1 MPCHAS
7 SLCTPCTTNLQ
18 IAIFAFSA
26 GTNPTMAPS
35 PRAMRSLSPLY
46 YLLLLIDA
54 AMAAADPWSTDCP
67 SDANYTRG
75 GVFQA
80 NLDALLSVLPASASA
95 ASGFAKKA
103 TGVAPDEAYG
113 LAQCRADVSASDCRT
128 CLDASV
134 RDVATKCP
142 GQKRSVLFYDD
153 CFLRYSNVSFFGAA
167 DTSWQAHL
175 CNRDNATQPELFKTQ
190 LGALM
195 SNLSSRAA
203 SSLRLFAV
211 GTADFTPFAR
221 IYGMSQCTGDLASDD
236 CNFCLT
242 LAVSSI
248 PTTCDEKQGGRVA
261 YQSCSIRYEPYAF
274 YSAQGI
280 EAAMSPPA
288 SPPPPALNGSDH
300 SGPAGRAGND
310 DANDATAKIA
320 LFVSIPV
327 AVVLLVLLT
336 VALYLCKRKNKK
348 PHEHVRISNS
358 DSEDG
363 TDMKSSESLL
373 YDLSTLRAA
382 TDNFSEENK
391 LGEGGFGPVYKGTLQ
406 DGQDIAVKRL
416 SQTSQQGQVELKNE
430 VVLVAKLQHKNLV
443 RLLGCC
449 IQEEEKLLVYEYLC
463 NKSLDKILFD
473 PARRQELTW
482 GQRYRIIQGIGR
494 GLLYLH
500 EDSRLTI
507 IHRDLKASNILLD
520 PDMNPKI
527 SDFGLAKLFSVDAS
541 AGNTS
546 HIAGTY
552 GYMAPEYALHGIF
565 SAKSDVY
572 SFGVLVLEIVA
583 GRRNNFGQYPGTDGE
598 DLLTTVWRHWSRGS
612 VSGLLDGCSADGLQ
626 PTEMLRCIH
635 VGLLCVQEDAHLR
648 PGMAAVVV
656 MLNSRSITLPVPT
669 PPAYVV
675 SGRAGA
681 RSMTREAQAP
691 AGAVRGPYVNYAS
704 ASDVE
709 PR

>member
-1 MPCHAS
+1 
-7 SLCTPCTTNLQ
+7 
-18 IAIFAFSA
+18 
-26 GTNPTMAPS
+26 MAPS
-35 PRAMRSLSPLY
+35 PRAIRSLSLLY
-46 YLLLLIDA
+46 SLLLRIA
-54 AMAAADPWSTDCP
+54 AGAANAGADSLLHTYCP
-67 SDANYTRG
+67 SNANYTRG

-80 NLDALLSVLPASASA
+80 NLDALLLSFLPAA
-95 ASGFAKKA
+95 ASGFAENA
-103 TGVAPDEAYG
+103 TGAAPDEAYG

-128 CLDASV
+128 CLDASAQ
-134 RDVATKCP
+134 DAATKCP
-142 GQKRSVLFYDD
+142 GQKTFVVIRDSCL
-153 CFLRYSNVSFFGAA
+153 LRYSNASFFGAA
-167 DTSWQAHL
+167 DTSPVVRL
-175 CNRDNATQPELFKTQ
+175 CNTGNVTAQPELFRTQ

-195 SNLSSRAA
+195 SNLTRRAA
-203 SSLRLFAV
+203 YLSPRMFAA
-211 GTADFTPFAR
+211 GAADTTSFAKV
-221 IYGMSQCTGDLASDD
+221 YGMAQCTRDLAGDD
-236 CNFCLT
+236 CNLCL
-242 LAVSSI
+242 AGPVSSI
-248 PTTCDEKQGGRVA
+248 LSICDGKQGG
-261 YQSCSIRYEPYAF
+261 QSISPSCSIRYEVDLF
-274 YSAQGI
+274 YNAQAA
-280 EAAMSPPA
+280 EAAMSPP
-288 SPPPPALNGSDH
+288 PPAVNGSDH
-300 SGPAGRAGND
+300 SGPAAGRAGAGESMSPGDDDERTLAVGAGND
-310 DANDATAKIA
+310 DATAKMA

-336 VALYLCKRKNKK
+336 VAFYYLCKRKSKK
-348 PHEHVRISNS
+348 PYEHVQISS
-358 DSEDG
+358 ADSEDG
-363 TDMKSSESLL
+363 SSDMRSSESLL

-391 LGEGGFGPVYKGTLQ
+391 LGEGGFGPVYKGILR
-406 DGQDIAVKRL
+406 DGQEMAVKRL
-416 SQTSQQGQVELKNE
+416 SKTSQQGLVEMRNE

-449 IQEEEKLLVYEYLC
+449 IQEQEMLLVYEFLP
-463 NKSLDKILFD
+463 NRSLDKILFD

-482 GQRYRIIQGIGR
+482 GHRFRIIQGIGR

-527 SDFGLAKLFSVDAS
+527 SDFGLAKLFSLDAS
-541 AGNTS
+541 VGNTS

-572 SFGVLVLEIVA
+572 SYGVLVLEIIA
-583 GRRNNFGQYPGTDGE
+583 GRRNNFSQHPGTNAE

-612 VSGLLDGCSADGLQ
+612 VSGLLDGCSAEGLQ

-648 PGMAAVVV
+648 PAMATVVV
-656 MLNSRSITLPVPT
+656 MLSTRSITLPVPT

-675 SGRAGA
+675 SGRAGTFT
-681 RSMTREAQAP
+681 TREAQAP
-691 AGAVRGPYVNYAS
+691 AGPVHGPYVNDAS
-704 ASDVE
+704 VSGLE

>member
-1 MPCHAS
+1 M
-7 SLCTPCTTNLQ
+7 T
-18 IAIFAFSA
+18 
-26 GTNPTMAPS
+26 PS

-46 YLLLLIDA
+46 SLLLLTGA
-54 AMAAADPWSTDCP
+54 AMAAADLWNTDCP
-67 SDANYTRG
+67 KDTNYTRG

-80 NLDALLSVLPASASA
+80 NLDSLLAFLPAAAASA
-95 ASGFAKKA
+95 TSGFAENT
-103 TGVAPDEAYG
+103 TGTAPDEAYG
-113 LAQCRADVSASDCRT
+113 LAHCRADVN
-128 CLDASV
+128 ASV
-134 RDVATKCP
+134 CRACLEDAATKCP
-142 GQKRSVLFYDD
+142 GQKTSTIYYDD
-153 CFLRYSNVSFFGAA
+153 CLLRHSNVSFFGVA
-167 DTSWQAHL
+167 DTSLWVYM
-175 CNRDNATQPELFKTQ
+175 CNPDNATQPGLFRTQ

-203 SSLRLFAV
+203 SSPRLFAA
-211 GTADFTPFAR
+211 GTVDLTPFLK
-221 IYGMSQCTGDLASDD
+221 IYGMSYCMGDLAGDD
-236 CNFCLT
+236 CNRCLDI
-242 LAVSSI
+242 AVTYI
-248 PTTCDEKQGGRVA
+248 PRSCDGRAGGRISA
-261 YQSCSIRYEPYAF
+261 RSCYIRYELYRF
-274 YSAQGI
+274 YNAQAT
-280 EAAMSPPA
+280 EAAMNP
-288 SPPPPALNGSDH
+288 PPPPAPAINGSDN
-300 SGPAGRAGND
+300 SGPAGRAGNN
-310 DANDATAKIA
+310 AMAKIA

-327 AVVLLVLLT
+327 AIALLMLLT
-336 VALYLCKRKNKK
+336 VAFCLCKRKNNK
-348 PHEHVRISNS
+348 PHEHVRISS
-358 DSEDG
+358 ADIGDGED
-363 TDMKSSESLL
+363 MRSSESLL

-391 LGEGGFGPVYKGTLQ
+391 LGEGGFGPVYKGTLH
-406 DGQDIAVKRL
+406 DGQEIAVKRL
-416 SQTSQQGQVELKNE
+416 SKTSQQGLVEMRNE

-449 IQEEEKLLVYEYLC
+449 IQEEEMLLVYEFLP
-463 NKSLDKILFD
+463 NRSLDKILFD

-482 GQRYRIIQGIGR
+482 GHRFRIIQGIGR

-541 AGNTS
+541 VGNTS

-572 SFGVLVLEIVA
+572 SYGVLVLEIVA
-583 GRRNNFGQYPGTDGE
+583 GRRNNFSQYPGTNGE

-626 PTEMLRCIH
+626 PSEMLRCIH

-656 MLNSRSITLPVPT
+656 MLNSRSVTLPVPT
-669 PPAYVV
+669 PPAYLVP
-675 SGRAGA
+675 GRAAALG
-681 RSMTREAQAP
+681 RSTTDEAHAP
-691 AGAVRGPYVNYAS
+691 AGAVRGPPVNDAS
-704 ASDVE
+704 VSDLE

>member
-1 MPCHAS
+1 
-7 SLCTPCTTNLQ
+7 
-18 IAIFAFSA
+18 
-26 GTNPTMAPS
+26 
-35 PRAMRSLSPLY
+35 MRSLRPLY
-46 YLLLLIDA
+46 YLLLLIGA
-54 AMAAADPWSTDCP
+54 AIAAADPWSTDCP
-67 SDANYTRG
+67 GDANYTRG
-75 GVFQA
+75 GVFEA
-80 NLDALLSVLPASASA
+80 NLDALLSFLPASASA
-95 ASGFAKKA
+95 ASGFAEKA

-113 LAQCRADVSASDCRT
+113 LAQCRADVSASECRA
-128 CLDASV
+128 CLNASV

-142 GQKRSVLFYDD
+142 GQKKSTLSYYT
-153 CFLRYSNVSFFGAA
+153 CLLRHSNVSFFGVA
-167 DTSWQAHL
+167 DMSWQPHL
-175 CNRDNATQPELFKTQ
+175 CNRDNATQPELFKMQ

-195 SNLSSRAA
+195 NNLSSRAA
-203 SSLRLFAV
+203 SSPRLFA
-211 GTADFTPFAR
+211 ADTVDLTPFTK
-221 IYGMSQCTGDLASDD
+221 IYGMSQCTRDLAGDD
-236 CNFCLT
+236 CNRCLSV
-242 LAVSSI
+242 AVSYI
-248 PTTCDEKQGGRVA
+248 PKFCDGREGGRVDTR
-261 YQSCSIRYEPYAF
+261 SCSIRYELYRF
-274 YSAQGI
+274 YNAQAA
-280 EAAMSPPA
+280 EAAMSPLP
-288 SPPPPALNGSDH
+288 PPPPAVNGSDQ
-300 SGPAGRAGND
+300 SGPTGRAGND
-310 DANDATAKIA
+310 DATAKIA

-336 VALYLCKRKNKK
+336 VALYLY
-348 PHEHVRISNS
+348 
-358 DSEDG
+358 SEDG
-363 TDMKSSESLL
+363 TDMGTSESLL

-391 LGEGGFGPVYKGTLQ
+391 LGEGGFGPVYKGTMQ

-416 SQTSQQGQVELKNE
+416 SKTSQQGQVELKNE
-430 VVLVAKLQHKNLV
+430 VVLVAKLKHKNLV

-449 IQEEEKLLVYEYLC
+449 IQEDEKLLVYEYLC
-463 NKSLDKILFD
+463 NKSLDKIIFD

-482 GQRYRIIQGIGR
+482 EQRYRIMQGIGR

-520 PDMNPKI
+520 PDMTPKI

-541 AGNTS
+541 FGNTS

-572 SFGVLVLEIVA
+572 SYGVLVLEIIA
-583 GRRNNFGQYPGTDGE
+583 GRRNNFSQYPGTNGE

-626 PTEMLRCIH
+626 PSEMLRCVH

-681 RSMTREAQAP
+681 LGRSTTPEAQAP
-691 AGAVRGPYVNYAS
+691 VGAVRGPYVNDPS
-704 ASDVE
+704 VSDME
-709 PR
+709 PRCIDGREWDWKIRHRRPNLSSL

>member
-1 MPCHAS
+1 M
-7 SLCTPCTTNLQ
+7 
-18 IAIFAFSA
+18 
-26 GTNPTMAPS
+26 
-35 PRAMRSLSPLY
+35 
-46 YLLLLIDA
+46 LIYD
-54 AMAAADPWSTDCP
+54 
-67 SDANYTRG
+67 N
-75 GVFQA
+75 
-80 NLDALLSVLPASASA
+80 
-95 ASGFAKKA
+95 
-103 TGVAPDEAYG
+103 
-113 LAQCRADVSASDCRT
+113 
-128 CLDASV
+128 CL
-134 RDVATKCP
+134 
-142 GQKRSVLFYDD
+142 
-153 CFLRYSNVSFFGAA
+153 LRYSNSSFFGAA
-167 DTSWQAHL
+167 DTSSMLGL
-175 CNRDNATQPELFKTQ
+175 CNTGNVTQPELFRTQ

-195 SNLSSRAA
+195 SNLTRRAA
-203 SSLRLFAV
+203 YSSPRMFAA
-211 GTADFTPFAR
+211 GAADITS
-221 IYGMSQCTGDLASDD
+221 ITKVYGMAQCTRDLAGDD
-236 CNFCLT
+236 CNRCL
-242 LAVSSI
+242 AGPVSSI
-248 PTTCDEKQGGRVA
+248 LTACDGKQGGQSIAR
-261 YQSCSIRYEPYAF
+261 SCSIRYEVNLF
-274 YSAQGI
+274 YNAQAA
-280 EAAMSPPA
+280 EAAMSPPP
-288 SPPPPALNGSDH
+288 PPPPAVNGSDQ
-300 SGPAGRAGND
+300 SGPAGRAEND
-310 DANDATAKIA
+310 DATAKIA

-348 PHEHVRISNS
+348 PHEHVQISNY

-363 TDMKSSESLL
+363 TDMGSSESLL
-373 YDLSTLRAA
+373 YHLSTLRAA

-391 LGEGGFGPVYKGTLQ
+391 LGEGGFGPVYKGVLR
-406 DGQDIAVKRL
+406 DGQEIAVKRL
-416 SQTSQQGQVELKNE
+416 SKTSQQGLVEMRNE

-449 IQEEEKLLVYEYLC
+449 IQEEEMLLVYEFLP
-463 NKSLDKILFD
+463 NRSLDKILFVRWICTCSD

-482 GQRYRIIQGIGR
+482 GHRFRIIQGIGR

-541 AGNTS
+541 VGNTS

-572 SFGVLVLEIVA
+572 SYGVLVLEIIA
-583 GRRNNFGQYPGTDGE
+583 GRRNNFAQYPGTNGE
-598 DLLTTVWRHWSRGS
+598 DLLTTVWRHWNRGS

-681 RSMTREAQAP
+681 LGMSTTREAQAP
-691 AGAVRGPYVNYAS
+691 AGAVRGPYVNDAS
-704 ASDVE
+704 VSDLE